1 MPNIFFDDRDSF
13 ELTQYVHS
21 PEHVALVC
29 CIHSLGNAFC
39 FSAQSQTDVY
49 VVMFHSK
56 LRKMTFYVLILTDA
70 TPHSTY
76 DRGQ

>member
-1 MPNIFFDDRDSF
+1 MPNIFFYDRDSF

-21 PEHVALVC
+21 PEHVALVR
-29 CIHSLGNAFC
+29 CIHSLGSAFC
-39 FSAQSQTDVY
+39 FSAQSQNDVY

-56 LRKMTFYVLILTDA
+56 LGKMTFYVLILTDA